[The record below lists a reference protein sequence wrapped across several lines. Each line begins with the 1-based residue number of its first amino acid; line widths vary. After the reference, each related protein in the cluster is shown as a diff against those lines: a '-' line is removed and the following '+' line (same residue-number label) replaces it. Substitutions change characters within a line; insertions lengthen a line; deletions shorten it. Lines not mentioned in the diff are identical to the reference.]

1 MSAKQVKSKKPAS
14 HPPYATM
21 VASALK
27 AGDQRKGCSLIAVNK
42 YIQANYT
49 VPENHN
55 KILRQ
60 CVRRELTKGTIVNK
74 TGNGCSG
81 SFKLAVKVVKA
92 KKPAAKKKVAAK
104 SPSKAKPKKSSSN
117 AAAAKAK
124 KAAKPKKVSAKKVT
138 KSPAKKKPAAK
149 KPAKSPAK
157 KKPAAKKPV
166 AKKAPKKK

>member
-1 MSAKQVKSKKPAS
+1 MSAKQVKAKKAAS
-14 HPPYATM
+14 HPPYAVM
-21 VASALK
+21 VAAALK

-42 YIQANYT
+42 YIQSNYS

-55 KILRQ
+55 HILRQ

-81 SFKLAVKVVKA
+81 SFKLAAKVVKA
-92 KKPAAKKKVAAK
+92 KKPAPKKKVAAK
-104 SPSKAKPKKSSSN
+104 SPSKAKPKKSSGN

-124 KAAKPKKVSAKKVT
+124 KAAKPKKKISTKKVT
-138 KSPAKKKPAAK
+138 KSPAKK

>member
-1 MSAKQVKSKKPAS
+1 MSAKQVKGKKAAS
-14 HPPYATM
+14 HPPYAVM

-55 KILRQ
+55 TILRQ

-81 SFKLAVKVVKA
+81 SLKLAAKVVKA
-92 KKPAAKKKVAAK
+92 KKAAPKKKVVAK

-124 KAAKPKKVSAKKVT
+124 KAAKPKKKTSAKKVT
-138 KSPAKKKPAAK
+138 KSPAKK

-157 KKPAAKKPV
+157 KKPAAKK
-166 AKKAPKKK
+166 APKKK